1 MLCYVK
7 VALCVCTGS
16 KVISCTIAV
25 EQKAEPIVKDAVE
38 TVAKVVDLG
47 TKGASIVATCLPAG
61 ATVVLAAPCVLLE
74 TALVLTTVVNDIT
87 VITQDVNDI
96 IQKAPGLKQEI
107 QSCSAEVQTATSD
120 VNNLLGEIKKCVDDY
135 TSSAA

>member
-16 KVISCTIAV
+16 RVISCTIAV

-38 TVAKVVDLG
+38 TVEKVADLG
-47 TKGASIVATCLPAG
+47 TKGSSIVATCLPAG
-61 ATVVLAAPCVLLE
+61 ATVILAVPCVLLE
-74 TALVLTTVVNDIT
+74 TGRVLKDVVNDIS
-87 VITQDVNDI
+87 VITKDVSDI
-96 IQKAPGLKQEI
+96 VQKAPGLKQEI